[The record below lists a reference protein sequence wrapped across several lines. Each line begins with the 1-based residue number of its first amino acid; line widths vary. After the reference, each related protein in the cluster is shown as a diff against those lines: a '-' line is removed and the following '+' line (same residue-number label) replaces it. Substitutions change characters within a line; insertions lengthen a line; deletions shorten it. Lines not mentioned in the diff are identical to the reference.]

1 MKAVVMA
8 GGAGSRLRPLT
19 INHPKPMVPMVNK
32 PVIGHILDLLKR
44 HGITDVVVTLQYM
57 AEDIQDYFGDG
68 QSLGMN
74 ITYSVEETP
83 LGTAG
88 SVKQAQQYLDETFI
102 VISGDAV
109 TDIDLSAVIAFH
121 KAKQALATITLYR
134 VSEPLEYG
142 VVITDDS
149 GRIQR
154 FLEKPS
160 WGEVISDTVNTG
172 IYVLEPQIL
181 DNFEPGIPYDFS
193 KDLFPALLERGEPL
207 YGHVSGGYWCDVGNL
222 QEYMRA
228 SNDMVEGRVEV
239 AEMGTHLGGGVWV
252 GENVD
257 IAPDAQLHGAVY
269 LGSGVKIKGGVVIH
283 GPSVVLDYSVVDDH
297 AYVDRSIVWR
307 NSYIGEGAELR
318 GAIIGRQCSLKRKA
332 VVFEGAIVGD
342 SSVIGEGAVI
352 HPGVKIWPDKEV
364 EAGATVKT
372 SLIWGAQGR
381 RVLFGRYGVTGL
393 VNVDQT
399 PEFAARLGAA
409 FAATLPKG
417 STVTISRDPHRS
429 PRMLKRGI
437 ISGLPSAGVNAL
449 DVRSVPIP
457 VARYIT
463 RVSNTAG
470 GVHVRL
476 SPYDSRVVDIRF
488 FDDQGQDLTKDA
500 ERNIERVFFREDFRR
515 VYLDEIGTIDY
526 AERVRERYSEA
537 FLATLDIEAI
547 RQAEP
552 YIAVDFANAPTAQ
565 VLAPLLTR
573 LNCRVVALNEAVDEA
588 KMSIPSHEFQSSLR
602 QLATI
607 CEVLETA
614 MGVRLDVGG
623 ERIFVVD
630 DRGAI
635 VSGVLLAAAVAI
647 MALKAR
653 QGGTIAVPVTMPSV
667 FETIAAQ
674 HNGRVVRTKVNPQ
687 ALMAAARE
695 PGVVM
700 AADGNGSFIWP
711 DFQPVVDGMMTVA
724 RLLQYTVTQDT
735 RLSQATAAVPP
746 FFVSQGEVSCP
757 WEAKGTVMR
766 LLNEQYKDRL
776 GEQIDGVKIHL
787 GSHEWVLVLPDAD
800 QPLFHIHAEARS
812 YDQAQDLVAKYERIV
827 EGLQE

>member
-269 LGSGVKIKGGVVIH
+269 LGSGVKIKG
-283 GPSVVLDYSVVDDH
+283 
-297 AYVDRSIVWR
+297 AW
-307 NSYIGEGAELR
+307 
-318 GAIIGRQCSLKRKA
+318 
-332 VVFEGAIVGD
+332 
-342 SSVIGEGAVI
+342 
-352 HPGVKIWPDKEV
+352 
-364 EAGATVKT
+364 
-372 SLIWGAQGR
+372 
-381 RVLFGRYGVTGL
+381 
-393 VNVDQT
+393 
-399 PEFAARLGAA
+399 
-409 FAATLPKG
+409 
-417 STVTISRDPHRS
+417 
-429 PRMLKRGI
+429 
-437 ISGLPSAGVNAL
+437 
-449 DVRSVPIP
+449 
-457 VARYIT
+457 
-463 RVSNTAG
+463 
-470 GVHVRL
+470 
-476 SPYDSRVVDIRF
+476 
-488 FDDQGQDLTKDA
+488 
-500 ERNIERVFFREDFRR
+500 
-515 VYLDEIGTIDY
+515 
-526 AERVRERYSEA
+526 
-537 FLATLDIEAI
+537 
-547 RQAEP
+547 
-552 YIAVDFANAPTAQ
+552 
-565 VLAPLLTR
+565 
-573 LNCRVVALNEAVDEA
+573 
-588 KMSIPSHEFQSSLR
+588 
-602 QLATI
+602 
-607 CEVLETA
+607 
-614 MGVRLDVGG
+614 
-623 ERIFVVD
+623 
-630 DRGAI
+630 
-635 VSGVLLAAAVAI
+635 
-647 MALKAR
+647 
-653 QGGTIAVPVTMPSV
+653 
-667 FETIAAQ
+667 
-674 HNGRVVRTKVNPQ
+674 
-687 ALMAAARE
+687 
-695 PGVVM
+695 
-700 AADGNGSFIWP
+700 
-711 DFQPVVDGMMTVA
+711 
-724 RLLQYTVTQDT
+724 
-735 RLSQATAAVPP
+735 
-746 FFVSQGEVSCP
+746 
-757 WEAKGTVMR
+757 
-766 LLNEQYKDRL
+766 
-776 GEQIDGVKIHL
+776 
-787 GSHEWVLVLPDAD
+787 
-800 QPLFHIHAEARS
+800 
-812 YDQAQDLVAKYERIV
+812 
-827 EGLQE
+827 